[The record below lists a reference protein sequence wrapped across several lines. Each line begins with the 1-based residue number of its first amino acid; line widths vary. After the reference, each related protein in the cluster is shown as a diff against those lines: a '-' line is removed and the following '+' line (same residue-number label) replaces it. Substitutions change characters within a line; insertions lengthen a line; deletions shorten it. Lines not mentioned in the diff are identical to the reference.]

1 MEAEDKAGF
10 TVQNKPEVVLLPWIF
25 TTVSSACHSSE
36 LKLSAGRSCM
46 AMFWNMG
53 AKRVHQLLTVVWDTR
68 IFITVRKIRAMLRNE
83 FLPR

>member
-10 TVQNKPEVVLLPWIF
+10 TVQNKPD
-25 TTVSSACHSSE
+25 SSACHSSE

>member
-10 TVQNKPEVVLLPWIF
+10 TVQNKPEVVLLPLDLH
-25 TTVSSACHSSE
+25 HSFIGVPLVGVEIES
-36 LKLSAGRSCM
+36 GRSCM